1 MSKCRYTRSSS
12 GGTAT
17 APVTEGAWRP
27 IYAHE
32 FQVSPLHPKQKAILI
47 RSFQKHDRNS
57 ILLYK

>member
-27 IYAHE
+27 IYVHE
-32 FQVSPLHPKQKAILI
+32 SQVYMSPTCKTKQNNTDFLDQFKNMTRI
-47 RSFQKHDRNS
+47 
-57 ILLYK
+57 